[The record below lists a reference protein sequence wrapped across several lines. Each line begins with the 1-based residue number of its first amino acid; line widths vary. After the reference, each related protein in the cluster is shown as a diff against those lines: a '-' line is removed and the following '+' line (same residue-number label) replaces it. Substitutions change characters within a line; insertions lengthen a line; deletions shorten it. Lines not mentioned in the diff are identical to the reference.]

1 MIFFNLKL
9 KTWFKDKQFLKY
21 IRQKHGGLGVKM
33 NDDVRN
39 LVNFKIGNVN
49 NWVHNIN
56 GENSVFL
63 CRNMWMYLTE
73 AERIKLAQNL
83 GQNLKK
89 GSLVVIGG
97 CDYRCTK
104 ARQLLLQNGFDST
117 YVDKVYEKMV

>member
-1 MIFFNLKL
+1 
-9 KTWFKDKQFLKY
+9 
-21 IRQKHGGLGVKM
+21 M
-33 NDDVRN
+33 NITLSPHSYVQ
-39 LVNFKIGNVN
+39 
-49 NWVHNIN
+49 
-56 GENSVFL
+56 
-63 CRNMWMYLTE
+63 TQ
-73 AERIKLAQNL
+73 IKKSNPANL